1 MKPTEFSI
9 KKRLFSFTFAF
20 KGILHFLKTQ
30 HNAWIHAGITL
41 LVMIFGFW
49 LKVSLTEWLF
59 LVFAIGFV
67 FVAEM
72 FNTALE
78 LLVDLVSPD
87 FHALAGKT
95 KDVAAGAVLVA
106 AITAALVGIIIF
118 LPKLWGLFFSRI

>member
-1 MKPTEFSI
+1 MPEFSI
-9 KKRLFSFTFAF
+9 RKRLFSFTFAF
-20 KGILHFLKTQ
+20 NGILHFLKTQ
-30 HNAWIHAGITL
+30 HNAWIHAVITL
-41 LVMIFGFW
+41 LVVVFGFW
-49 LKVSLTEWLF
+49 LKVSLMEWLF

-87 FHALAGKT
+87 FHTLAGKT

-106 AITAALVGIIIF
+106 AITAALIGLAIF
-118 LPKLWGLFFSRI
+118 LPKLWVLLF